1 MDPAI
6 VTLTI
11 IGAAIVLF
19 IWEIIPLAL
28 TAMLAVVAFTL
39 TGVLSPSEAFAS
51 FSSSTVVL
59 VVALFVL
66 GGALFETGM
75 AARAGNV
82 ITRFANGQRQLIAA
96 IMLVAGITSGF
107 LSNTGTAA
115 VLIPVVIGIAIR
127 TGLNHRNLLM
137 PLAFASSMGGNLSLI
152 GSTSNLLGDT
162 ILRKTFEGVGF
173 SFFSFAM
180 VGLPILLLGMC
191 YMIFFG
197 HRFKEDRRDEN
208 SEVTRNPEPKS
219 LYRQYGSLIV
229 LALTVLGM
237 LLSDTIGLPIH
248 IIAVIGALFVV
259 LVRVVDEKE
268 VYRNIDLRTIFIL
281 AGLLPMSA
289 ALQKSGAGE
298 MIANHVVGWLGG
310 DPSPFIL
317 LNVLFLLTAFLSQ
330 FMSNT
335 AAVGL
340 MAPIGG
346 TIAVSIG
353 ADPMAVIMAVVIG
366 GSCAFLTPL
375 ATSANT
381 MILGVGNYRFGD
393 FAKAG
398 WPLMVIAY
406 LISILLLPVF
416 FPFYP

>member
-1 MDPAI
+1 MDPAF
-6 VTLTI
+6 VTLAV

-28 TAMLAVVAFTL
+28 TAMMAVVAFIL
-39 TGVLSPSEAFAS
+39 TGVLTPSEAFAS

-75 AARAGNV
+75 AARAGSV
-82 ITRFANGQRQLIAA
+82 ITRFASGERQLIAA
-96 IMLVAGITSGF
+96 IILVTGVISGF

-127 TGLNHRNLLM
+127 TGLNRRNLLM
-137 PLAFASSMGGNLSLI
+137 PLVFASSMGANLSLI
-152 GSTSNLLGDT
+152 GSTSNLLGDS
-162 ILRKTFEGVGF
+162 ILRNTFSGSGF
-173 SFFSFAM
+173 SFFSFAL
-180 VGLPILLLGMC
+180 VGVPILLLGMG
-191 YMIFFG
+191 YLIFFG
-197 HRFKEDRRDEN
+197 HRFKEDIDAAS
-208 SEVTRNPEPKS
+208 SEFSRTPEPKS
-219 LYRQYGSLIV
+219 PYRQYGSLV
-229 LALTVLGM
+229 ALGLTVLAM
-237 LLSDTIGLPIH
+237 LFSDNIGLPLQV
-248 IIAVIGALFVV
+248 IAVIGALAVV
-259 LVRVVDEKE
+259 LVRVVDERE
-268 VYRNIDLRTIFIL
+268 VYRNIDMRTIFVL
-281 AGLLPMSA
+281 AGLLPMST
-289 ALQKSGAGE
+289 ALQQSGAGGL
-298 MIANHVVGWLGG
+298 IANTVVGWLGG
-310 DPSPFIL
+310 EPSPFML

-346 TIAVSIG
+346 TIAVNIG

-381 MILGVGNYRFGD
+381 MALGAGGYRFSD
-393 FAKAG
+393 YARVG

-406 LISILLLPVF
+406 LVSIILLPIF

>member
-11 IGAAIVLF
+11 IGIAIVLF
-19 IWEIIPLAL
+19 LWEIIPLAL
-28 TAMLAVVAFTL
+28 TAMLAVIAFTL
-39 TGVLSPSEAFAS
+39 TGILSPAEAFAS

-75 AARAGNV
+75 ASKAGNV
-82 ITRFANGQRQLIAA
+82 VTRFADGQRQLIAA
-96 IMLVAGITSGF
+96 IMLVAGVTSGF

-137 PLAFASSMGGNLSLI
+137 PLAFASSMGGNLTLI

-162 ILRKTFEGVGF
+162 ILRDTFGGGGF
-173 SFFSFAM
+173 SFFSFAL
-180 VGLPILLLGMC
+180 VGLPILLLGAC

-197 HRFKEDRRDEN
+197 YRFQEGTDDTT
-208 SEVTRNPEPKS
+208 SEATRNPEPKS
-219 LYRQYGSLIV
+219 LYRQYGSL
-229 LALTVLGM
+229 TVLFLTIVGM
-237 LLSDTIGLPIH
+237 LFNEAIGLPIH
-248 IIAVIGALFVV
+248 VIAVIGALFVI
-259 LVRVVDEKE
+259 LIRVIDEKE
-268 VYRNIDLRTIFIL
+268 AYRNIDLRTIFIL
-281 AGLLPMSA
+281 AGLLPMSV

-298 MIANHVVGWLGG
+298 MIANNVVGWLGG

-381 MILGVGNYRFGD
+381 MVLGAGNYRFSD
-393 FAKAG
+393 FARAG

-406 LISILLLPVF
+406 LVSIVLLPLF